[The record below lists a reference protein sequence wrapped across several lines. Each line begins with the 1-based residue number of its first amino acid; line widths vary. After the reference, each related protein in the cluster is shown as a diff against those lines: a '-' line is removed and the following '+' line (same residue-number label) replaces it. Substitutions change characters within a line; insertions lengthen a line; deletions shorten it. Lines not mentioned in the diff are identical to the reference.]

1 MPPGT
6 TRESS
11 RWEIPGVFVFG
22 VVFLAT
28 MLVVAIRFPAP
39 TEFQILVFRVVL
51 AMSAAGVGAIVPG
64 FITVNIPNY
73 IRAGGA
79 LALFI
84 VVFKLNPP
92 TLVSAVPP
100 SGPTMPS
107 QPPAASPPQS
117 KAVLPEKPSEVLRKP
132 SEQAVPATSSKKIKR
147 QLAQVSPSPSAS
159 TAQGAPGP
167 EDKALL
173 QELRER
179 MTLLSGRAAAV
190 RGSVEN
196 LERQQSRAGL
206 SLRTDVAAAKESVEH
221 LMGEAKASLA
231 AGETAATK
239 RNLDLAEQ
247 QVEKLE
253 RFLGR

>member
-1 MPPGT
+1 MQGSERGETVVPPGS

-28 MLVVAIRFPAP
+28 MLVVAIRFPTP

-51 AMSAAGVGAIVPG
+51 ALSAAGVGAIVPG
-64 FITVNIPNY
+64 FITVNIPHY

-92 TLVSAVPP
+92 TLVSPVLLP
-100 SGPTMPS
+100 G
-107 QPPAASPPQS
+107 PPQPW
-117 KAVLPEKPSEVLRKP
+117 VVELPVRRLSEELRNASLATPSIVTGKR
-132 SEQAVPATSSKKIKR
+132 TSPKKIKA
-147 QLAQVSPSPSAS
+147 LSAQV
-159 TAQGAPGP
+159 APRP

-173 QELRER
+173 QELMER
-179 MTLLSGRAAAV
+179 MALLSGRAAAV
-190 RGSVEN
+190 RGSLEN
-196 LERQQSRAGL
+196 LERQQTRAGL
-206 SLRTDVAAAKESVEH
+206 ALRPDMAAAKESVEH

-231 AGETAATK
+231 AGETAATT